1 MFLKSLKLTNFLSY
15 GESDEWIDLHPINVI
30 VGRNG
35 VGKSNFLEA
44 IGFIRSTTGLSE
56 SNNLLATIGRG
67 GGVQNW
73 IWKGTRKSS
82 QVSLDAIFG
91 EPITESSEISNIRY
105 SISFID
111 AANWFNIINERI
123 EKCSEDKEFGNFIP
137 YYSIENGHG
146 VLRSGGAIGGTETPM
161 NISQLESILSKR
173 TIPPQHQEV
182 LKLINE
188 ISKILIY
195 NNWTFGYNSPPKLF
209 QNANALYH
217 CLDSDSANLALV
229 LNKIRRTP
237 EFNEKFFYY
246 LKKLYDEI
254 VDYDVRV
261 IEGMIQVL
269 IHEKSGIVPATQLS
283 DGTLRYMCLLAVLCD
298 PEPRPLVCIE
308 EPELGLHPDIIPY
321 FADLLNDAS
330 ERTQL
335 IVTTHSDFLVDALTD
350 QPEAVLVA
358 ERDEEGTHLN
368 RLDSHEL
375 KRWLEAYRLGD
386 LWISGQIGGKRWR

>member
-1 MFLKSLKLTNFLSY
+1 MFLKSIKLTNFLSY
-15 GESDEWIDLHPINVI
+15 GESSKWVDLHPFNVI

-44 IGFIRSTTGLSE
+44 IGFIRSATALSE
-56 SNNLLATIGRG
+56 STNLLATISRG

-82 QVSLDAIFG
+82 QASLDAIFG
-91 EPITESSEISNIRY
+91 EPIGGSTEVSDIRY
-105 SISFID
+105 SISFTE
-111 AANWFNIINERI
+111 AENWFNIVNEKI
-123 EKCSEDKEFGNFIP
+123 EKCLENEKFGNFIP
-137 YYSIENGHG
+137 YYNAENGVGMLH
-146 VLRSGGAIGGTETPM
+146 SGGALSGTETPM
-161 NISQLESILSKR
+161 NIGQLESILSKR
-173 TIPPQHQEV
+173 SIPPQHQEV
-182 LKLINE
+182 LKLISE
-188 ISKILIY
+188 ISGILIY
-195 NNWTFGYNSPPKLF
+195 NNWTFGHNSPPKLF

-217 CLDSDSANLALV
+217 CLDSNSANLALV

-246 LKKLYDEI
+246 LKKLYDDI

-269 IHEKSGIVPATQLS
+269 VHEKSGIIPATQLS

-321 FADLLNDAS
+321 FADLLEDAS

-335 IVTTHSDFLVDALTD
+335 VVTTHSDFLVDALSD
-350 QPEAVLVA
+350 QPEAILVA
-358 ERDEEGTHLN
+358 DRDENGTSLE
-368 RLDSHEL
+368 RLDSGDL
-375 KRWLEAYRLGD
+375 KLWLEEYRLGE